1 MADKAISE
9 LISAERIK
17 PTDLLVL
24 EQDGAAKNASG
35 QIFANWLTS
44 FADGHGGIQTW
55 VKLKTVGLVDTY
67 RFTLA
72 DGSYMDIPVT
82 NGRSITG
89 MTLQTTTGLTKT
101 YRITYN
107 DGTFTDIPIT
117 NGRGIEKNE
126 LIRTTGLVKTYRI
139 TYNDGSTQEYTVT
152 DGAKGDKGDNAYTW
166 IKYAAQEPTDASHS
180 IGDIPDAWRGE
191 YTGTLSQPPAD
202 WKMYKWYKIKG
213 EKGDTGDPAVLVQRS
228 TSYMVSNS
236 GTIVPSGSWA
246 ADIPNVPQGKYLW
259 TRTVLTFNTGNPVT
273 SYSVSRF
280 GLDGTG
286 AVNSVNG
293 KDPDPTGNVRVNAE
307 DITTNGGQSIEAVI
321 TDITD
326 GLGKKASSVN
336 GQLPDTDGAITVK
349 AENIKASSGKTVQT
363 ELEEK
368 QPKILSTG
376 LLKGTGN
383 GGVSAAAHGVDYQ
396 LPVKTAT
403 VTLSASGWSENAQTA
418 SVADVAADSI
428 VVVAPAPASRK
439 AYIEADVYCSAQG
452 NGTLT
457 FACEDV
463 PSTAL
468 TVNVQIINR

>member
-1 MADKAISE
+1 MADRAISE

-55 VKLKTVGLVDTY
+55 NKLKTVGLVDTY

-89 MTLQTTTGLTKT
+89 MTLQTTTGLTNT

-107 DGTFTDIPIT
+107 DGTFTDIPIK
-117 NGRGIEKNE
+117 NGRGVEKNE
-126 LIRTTGLVKTYRI
+126 LIRTTGLAKTYRI
-139 TYNDGSTQEYTVT
+139 TYNDGTTQEYTVT
-152 DGAKGDKGDNAYTW
+152 DGAEGDKGDNTYTW

-191 YTGTLSQPPAD
+191 YNGALSQPPTD

-213 EKGDTGDPAVLVQRS
+213 EKGDTGAPAVLIQRS
-228 TSYMVSNS
+228 TSYMISDS
-236 GTIVPSGSWA
+236 GTIVPSGSWQSE
-246 ADIPNVPQGKYLW
+246 IPRVPQGKYLW
-259 TRTVLTFNTGNPVT
+259 TRTALTFNTGSPVT
-273 SYSVSRF
+273 SYSVTRF
-280 GLDGTG
+280 GIDGSG
-286 AVNSVNG
+286 AVSSVNG
-293 KDPDPTGNVRVNAE
+293 KEPDPTGNVRVMAADIAASGGVSVEAEISAIKAKNEKQLESVNGKKADSTGGVTVNAE
-307 DITTNGGQSIEAVI
+307 DIKVA
-321 TDITD
+321 
-326 GLGKKASSVN
+326 
-336 GQLPDTDGAITVK
+336 
-349 AENIKASSGKTVQT
+349 SGKTVQV
-363 ELEEK
+363 ELDGK
-368 QPKILSTG
+368 QPKINTSG

-383 GGVSAAAHGVDYQ
+383 GGVTAATHGVDYQ
-396 LPVKTAT
+396 LPIETAT
-403 VTLSASGWSENAQTA
+403 ITLPTSGWTNNTRTA
-418 SVADVAADSI
+418 SVAGVTTNSI
-428 VVVAPAPASRK
+428 VIVAPAPESRK

-457 FACEDV
+457 FVCEDV
-463 PSTAL
+463 PNTSL

>member
-35 QIFANWLTS
+35 QVFANWLTS

-89 MTLQTTTGLTKT
+89 MALQATSGLTKT

-107 DGTFTDIPIT
+107 DGTFTDIPIN

-126 LIRTTGLVKTYRI
+126 LIRTTGLAKTYRI

-152 DGAKGDKGDNAYTW
+152 DGAKGDKGDNTYTW

-191 YTGTLSQPPAD
+191 YNGTLSQPPAD

-213 EKGDTGDPAVLVQRS
+213 EKGDTGAPAALIQRN
-228 TSYMVSNS
+228 TSYMVSDS
-236 GTIVPSGSWA
+236 GTIVPSGSWLSEV
-246 ADIPNVPQGKYLW
+246 PNVPQGKYLW

-280 GLDGTG
+280 GIDGSG
-286 AVNSVNG
+286 AVSSVNG
-293 KDPDPTGNVRVNAE
+293 KEPDPTGNVRVDAA
-307 DITTNGGQSIEAVI
+307 DIST
-321 TDITD
+321 
-326 GLGKKASSVN
+326 SSGMSVE
-336 GQLPDTDGAITVK
+336 TEIA
-349 AENIKASSGKTVQT
+349 NIKEKNEKQLESINGKTADSTGGVTVNAGDINAASGKTVQQ

-368 QPKILSTG
+368 QPKITSTG

-383 GGVSAAAHGVDYQ
+383 GDVSAAEHGVDYQ
-396 LPVKTAT
+396 LPIKTAT
-403 VTLSASGWSENAQTA
+403 VTLSTSGWSANAQTA
-418 SVADVAADSI
+418 SVADVTVDSI

-457 FACEDV
+457 FSCENV
-463 PSTAL
+463 PSAAL